1 MGVAQEN
8 ALEKMIDA
16 MFASWVRIELGDGS
30 SSAWLPDGHRT
41 CSRPSG
47 VPIRLRVC
55 SSLGEAGARPT
66 QARWRSSLGRCTAVF
81 GGRIAGRGTA
91 YRRKKMPYDSLVPC
105 GTRLIS
111 FPRRTFGSAS
121 GSVA

>member
-55 SSLGEAGARPT
+55 SSLGEAGARPA

-91 YRRKKMPYDSLVPC
+91 YRGKKC
-105 GTRLIS
+105 
-111 FPRRTFGSAS
+111 RTTVSYRAALGSYPSRGVRSAPPL
-121 GSVA
+121 AP